1 MQSLLKKVIWAC
13 LLIVPFVVLYVASGN
28 ALDIINWGTS
38 GFYFPFISGKNL
50 LFRFL
55 VEIAFFSWVALALAN
70 PQYRIAI
77 RKSPLLITYGVFM
90 IVLLV
95 ADVFGLDPMK
105 SFWSNFE
112 RMEGYS
118 AHLHFFAYFIV
129 LSAMLQTAEHYK
141 RMFNY
146 LVASNI
152 AVLIVGY
159 GQLLGANGYIFSKLL
174 PSVAAK
180 FSQLFPIHMSENRL
194 DATLGNSAYFAIYC
208 LIFIFILGLMWS
220 QHKEPRTARL
230 YPVLMVLNLVA
241 LFYTGTR
248 GTQIGLFVGALV
260 MLGVLVFRW
269 TDSKKELLVATISS
283 FAYMAY
289 MAYSLFI
296 ENGLL
301 SYFSQISYAYAA
313 ILLASTVSVLLRT
326 KEPFR
331 KAGAGIFIGIVTAV
345 LLFQSVKHTSFV
357 QNSPTLARLASISP
371 NDLTGMSRLTIWKV
385 SLEAFKERPVLGYGQ
400 ENFSDIYASKFVPD
414 KMWRLESWYDR
425 SHNVFF
431 DWLVAAGA
439 LGLLSY
445 LSLYAVALWVM
456 WRKRSEMPFMERAI
470 VTGALA
476 GYFVHNIFVFDN
488 LISYSIFFLLLAYI
502 AFRSGSRGGLEYGK
516 KIEDDQLQTIY
527 IPAAVVLLIV
537 SAYLFVYKPVMVN
550 KNMVRGLDIGRHMQT
565 MPFPEVVRLT
575 KQSFERAI
583 AYNTLGSEEALEQ
596 YQMTATRLLSITVP
610 ENISAEDRKLTLDAL
625 RELSEG
631 VNRHIERSF
640 ERYKDDVRMLSIY
653 GAYYNSAGYGVAAE
667 QPLSIAHSLAPKKQL
682 VSFELVRSYLLQEKF
697 NEAYALAEETYDL
710 APEYPDALKVYLMAA
725 AYAKQFSEAS
735 ARLTLEK
742 KITPFDP
749 DVLSALVQ
757 TNQIQLA
764 IVYLNELKKASPE
777 YASQVDEY
785 IRQLLA
791 EPKK

>member
-1 MQSLLKKVIWAC
+1 MGH
-13 LLIVPFVVLYVASGN
+13 VAEEKRDAVYGASHSDRCAGRV
-28 ALDIINWGTS
+28 
-38 GFYFPFISGKNL
+38 
-50 LFRFL
+50 FR
-55 VEIAFFSWVALALAN
+55 
-70 PQYRIAI
+70 
-77 RKSPLLITYGVFM
+77 
-90 IVLLV
+90 
-95 ADVFGLDPMK
+95 
-105 SFWSNFE
+105 
-112 RMEGYS
+112 
-118 AHLHFFAYFIV
+118 
-129 LSAMLQTAEHYK
+129 
-141 RMFNY
+141 
-146 LVASNI
+146 
-152 AVLIVGY
+152 
-159 GQLLGANGYIFSKLL
+159 
-174 PSVAAK
+174 
-180 FSQLFPIHMSENRL
+180 
-194 DATLGNSAYFAIYC
+194 
-208 LIFIFILGLMWS
+208 S
-220 QHKEPRTARL
+220 QH
-230 YPVLMVLNLVA
+230 
-241 LFYTGTR
+241 
-248 GTQIGLFVGALV
+248 I
-260 MLGVLVFRW
+260 
-269 TDSKKELLVATISS
+269 
-283 FAYMAY
+283 
-289 MAYSLFI
+289 
-296 ENGLL
+296 
-301 SYFSQISYAYAA
+301 
-313 ILLASTVSVLLRT
+313 
-326 KEPFR
+326 
-331 KAGAGIFIGIVTAV
+331 
-345 LLFQSVKHTSFV
+345 
-357 QNSPTLARLASISP
+357 
-371 NDLTGMSRLTIWKV
+371 
-385 SLEAFKERPVLGYGQ
+385 
-400 ENFSDIYASKFVPD
+400 
-414 KMWRLESWYDR
+414 
-425 SHNVFF
+425 
-431 DWLVAAGA
+431 
-439 LGLLSY
+439 
-445 LSLYAVALWVM
+445 
-456 WRKRSEMPFMERAI
+456 
-470 VTGALA
+470 
-476 GYFVHNIFVFDN
+476 

-777 YASQVDEY
+777 YASHVDEY